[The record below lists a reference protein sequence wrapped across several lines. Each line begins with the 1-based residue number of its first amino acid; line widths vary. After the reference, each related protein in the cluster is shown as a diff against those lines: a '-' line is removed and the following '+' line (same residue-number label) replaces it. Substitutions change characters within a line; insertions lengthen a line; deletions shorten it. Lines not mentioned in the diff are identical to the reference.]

1 MDWFSTFRGRAGFTP
16 SSSVLLYATLGV
28 VAADL
33 KSETAVNFAT
43 FPVLPVYNGASHL
56 GSASKVAF
64 GLVVGAGAEWAIA
77 TNWSAKVEA
86 LAFSID
92 NRSFSYQ
99 SPLVAAVPAFAPGY
113 AWATRLDVREAIIRF
128 GINYRVGTFGM

>member
-1 MDWFSTFRGRAGFTP
+1 M
-16 SSSVLLYATLGV
+16 
-28 VAADL
+28 
-33 KSETAVNFAT
+33 
-43 FPVLPVYNGASHL
+43 
-56 GSASKVAF
+56 
-64 GLVVGAGAEWAIA
+64 
-77 TNWSAKVEA
+77 
-86 LAFSID
+86 AFSID